1 MLGLVSV
8 IAITYQ
14 YLLCDVYLGRINS
27 EFCYDNVIIMVW
39 AAMLFIKFRESN
51 YSEQCGKRIVFVSAN
66 TFGVFLLHQYFVDYF
81 NLTEMINS
89 VIGGFVLWAVI
100 SVGCFIL
107 SVLIGQTPIIKEA
120 LKY

>member
-1 MLGLVSV
+1 MTTKPQSRSAVTMSKVPGSFVRSV
-8 IAITYQ
+8 FTNYTRCQ
-14 YLLCDVYLGRINS
+14 VLYRVT
-27 EFCYDNVIIMVW
+27 W
-39 AAMLFIKFRESN
+39 ALI
-51 YSEQCGKRIVFVSAN
+51 SAN

-100 SVGCFIL
+100 YVGCFIL